1 MLEKM
6 FPKPGCSVPEIR
18 FQGFTD
24 DWEQRKFDSLFDCT
38 ISNSNFSRA
47 ELSYKEGS
55 VLNIHYGDVLIK
67 YGSIIDVQCDE
78 IPFIR
83 NSDCDDFRDL
93 WLQEVDIIIADAA
106 EDKTVGKACEIANLQ
121 DSCIISGLH
130 TMVYRPLVN
139 MSRGYLGYYLN
150 TDSYRQQLIPLMQG
164 IKVLS
169 LSRSNIQ
176 NTLVSYP
183 SSTDE
188 QEHIVACFKNVDNLI
203 TLHQRK
209 LEKLKNIKKAYLN
222 EMFV

>member
-1 MLEKM
+1 M
-6 FPKPGCSVPEIR
+6 
-18 FQGFTD
+18 Q
-24 DWEQRKFDSLFDCT
+24 
-38 ISNSNFSRA
+38 
-47 ELSYKEGS
+47 EG
-55 VLNIHYGDVLIK
+55 
-67 YGSIIDVQCDE
+67 
-78 IPFIR
+78 
-83 NSDCDDFRDL
+83 
-93 WLQEVDIIIADAA
+93 DIIIADAA
-106 EDKTVGKACEIANLQ
+106 EDKTVGKACEIANLK

-139 MSRGYLGYYLN
+139 MSSGYLGYYLN

-188 QEHIVACFKNVDNLI
+188 QEHIVAYFKNIDNLI